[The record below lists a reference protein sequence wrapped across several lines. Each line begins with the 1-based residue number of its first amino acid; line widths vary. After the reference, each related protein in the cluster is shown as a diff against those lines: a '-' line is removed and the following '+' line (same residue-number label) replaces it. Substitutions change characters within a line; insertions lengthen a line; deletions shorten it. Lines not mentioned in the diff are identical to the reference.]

1 MAIGKNLTDYSRVI
15 RRNKMTMRQGD
26 SKTVRHAEFLMA
38 MNPTNSSKILWGQLS
53 FAISAQLEFIQRETW
68 K

>member
-38 MNPTNSSKILWGQLS
+38 MNPTNSSKIL
-53 FAISAQLEFIQRETW
+53 
-68 K
+68 